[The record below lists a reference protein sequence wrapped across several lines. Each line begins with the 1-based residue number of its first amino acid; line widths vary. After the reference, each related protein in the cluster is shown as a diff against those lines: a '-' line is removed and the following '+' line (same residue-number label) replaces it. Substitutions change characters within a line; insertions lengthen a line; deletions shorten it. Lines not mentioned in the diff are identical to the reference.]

1 MISFLS
7 NPYLASFDLSFQ
19 NFIILKFLSFS
30 KDGILQE
37 HYASH
42 PPKTEDVVDMFAF
55 EVFIGGKMNEKTAKL
70 HGVFF
75 SNKQPVCSVL
85 TL

>member
-1 MISFLS
+1 MIYHFKFFYHFL
-7 NPYLASFDLSFQ
+7 
-19 NFIILKFLSFS
+19 

-70 HGVFF
+70 HGVVFF
-75 SNKQPVCSVL
+75 YKQAVCSVL

>member
-1 MISFLS
+1 MISFLP
-7 NPYLASFDLSFQ
+7 NPYLANFDLSFQ
-19 NFIILKFLSFS
+19 NFYHFS

-75 SNKQPVCSVL
+75 FHKQCVCSVV